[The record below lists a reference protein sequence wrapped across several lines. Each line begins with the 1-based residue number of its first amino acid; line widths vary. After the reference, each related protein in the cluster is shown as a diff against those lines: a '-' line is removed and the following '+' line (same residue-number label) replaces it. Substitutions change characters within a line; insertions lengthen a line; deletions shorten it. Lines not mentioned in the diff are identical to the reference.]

1 MLDTYTYL
9 LLVSYSEDN
18 VLKAEEE
25 NEEDG
30 LNEAED
36 LSDQPEL
43 DLGPGVFRVKNAED
57 IQSFV
62 DDNPFIVYSN
72 QIVALAKTSIK
83 VCNAKGCNLD
93 LRINTE
99 TIAPAVYLKWVTR
112 IFYDK
117 NVRYYTT
124 NLL

>member
-18 VLKAEEE
+18 VLIAEEE

-30 LNEAED
+30 LNEEED

-72 QIVALAKTSIK
+72 QLVALAKISIK
-83 VCNAKGCNLD
+83 VCNAKGCSLD

-99 TIAPAVYLKWVTR
+99 TIASAVYLKWVTI
-112 IFYDK
+112 IFYHK
-117 NVRYYTT
+117 MSGTT
-124 NLL
+124 L